1 MNISV
6 KKFSKKSLSLLIA
19 LIMVFSALPLTPS
32 ISANAAETKT
42 EISVWDASR
51 AGTDS
56 NTDQYRYSYADSQTH
71 KTLSGIQWDGLT
83 HNSTYLTVNNS
94 ALSFAEINT
103 TGVITGNDNIADK
116 GIRGNKWSF
125 SAKFAYT
132 GSSTKTTVFG
142 LSSTTKRNYDRS
154 NDGGGTGL
162 AYGYVA
168 DLVDIR
174 ADGTVYINN
183 TWSSTVSGISSS
195 DLVATS
201 ATAPKTL
208 TVTYDNGNLTIDID
222 GKQKISQ
229 PVNTDLFSAGV
240 GNYLAG
246 PNVQVFAGGTAPY
259 YQVTN
264 NSAYLRNFNLYS
276 LSGATYVQE
285 GSQPTPPTNKTVSV
299 VGYGAVKKSGN
310 NRASGTTITIVND
323 QEDDNFGIGFVNFDI
338 SSLSNTGFNVGSAN
352 YNMTY
357 SIASSGRE
365 AKGLSFYYA
374 TKNDTVFNS
383 TVKGGNLTDTG
394 INDNVYGTVNQHIA
408 KAKTYLGLQKID
420 DVSTHTGA
428 TNESFSVDISPAIRY
443 ALSKGETNCQL
454 LILLK
459 EAGGQNKYNSN
470 GQSDYW
476 TDTPVTVNT
485 SSVPVT
491 LQTDADYVRDHIS
504 SANKTYTNIYV
515 NNADSNFM
523 SGVISGSPF
532 ADTTAITINDYD
544 SNSENSISLKIFG
557 MTDAV
562 AIYTGT
568 SSDIRFPVIFQNSGY
583 GNASNVKT
591 YMSVDH
597 ISLSSGNFDMSGNN
611 WNRCSSWNNLTNNS
625 ESTFNFY
632 STREGNFEREA
643 ANSTNKF
650 LTSEQKTWRNYI
662 KYTGSGNTTDYYEK
676 LTSATF
682 NFQADLTLNWRKNS
696 WASWSNWGQGA
707 KGPNYNKDLTY
718 PLGLYVLNYQ
728 PLNDIVISP
737 DFTNNYNEISQNS
750 WKYTQAGLDN
760 YYSVVADIIDFNLAH
775 ESMTSETE
783 VAAVANKI
791 KDLVRRYEDYGTPP
805 RKTLTL
811 TFNRNDG
818 TNATKKIEAGDSVGT
833 LPANSS
839 ATHIDGTNTHN
850 GYVWDG
856 VTTASVPQ
864 SDNTYSETPAVLN
877 CSGGTATCTQ
887 KAICSSCNAE
897 YGSLAKHSFETGF
910 PTGGKVKAPEG
921 DNNGYTYQ
929 GCANCDAED
938 PSRVNYRVYDD
949 QSQYWNSYR
958 AERDV
963 ATTEI
968 ANTAKYTEISRNAV
982 SKIIN
987 EVPVDDK
994 TKSSDYID
1002 RKTKELMEAV
1012 EGLVLEKY
1020 SITVNYVDATGVALG
1035 VGEKGATSKTYN
1047 AVDYG
1052 TVQNIVAPTSYNDVD
1067 YAVYKWTREDKSNS
1081 SISGLN
1087 SSSLDVV
1094 VKGASTY
1101 YVFLKKTTV
1110 DDTLIGDNA
1119 VITLNNK
1126 SNKVVDI
1133 GYVSKETPQT
1143 VTVDTTAGTIKIGNT
1158 TLTAPKYSFYN
1169 LTGFEINNEPVANGE
1184 TITINSKMVIKPVYE
1199 AKQTVRITR
1208 ATGSNFL
1215 INGQAVPSIDVEW
1228 NKKIVA
1234 STRDGSSVIW
1244 KAGVDYDGNG
1254 TIEDSEKSVVAYGST
1269 YTFYSNSNV
1278 TIYTETSASAPTDPT
1293 ASIGLFSYDA
1303 TDNKVTVV
1311 NNFYVPDGKT
1321 VTEAGV
1327 ILSTKNSTVDAL
1339 KKQTN
1344 GIFKGGPESFTS
1356 TGNQIRISVSR
1367 TANTSFTMYA
1377 LAYVVASDGQT
1388 YYAPTVQ
1395 SITYTVKNS

>member
-19 LIMVFSALPLTPS
+19 LIMVFSALPLTPL
-32 ISANAAETKT
+32 ISADAAETKT

-51 AGTDS
+51 ATT
-56 NTDQYRYSYADSQTH
+56 NTASGARYSYKDSQTK
-71 KTLSGIQWDGLT
+71 KTISGIQWGGLT
-83 HNSTYLTVNNS
+83 HNSTYLTVSNS
-94 ALSFAEINT
+94 ALSIAEISSA
-103 TGVITGNDNIADK
+103 GAITGNDSITDM

-132 GSSTKTTVFG
+132 GSNTKTTVFG
-142 LSSTTKRNYDRS
+142 LSSTTKRNYTQS
-154 NDGGGTGL
+154 NTNGDTVISN
-162 AYGYVA
+162 GYVA

-183 TWSSTVSGISSS
+183 TWSSTVSGISSA

-222 GKQKISQ
+222 GTQKISQ
-229 PVNTDLFSAGV
+229 TVDTALFSAGV

-246 PNVQVFAGGTAPY
+246 PNVQVFSGGTAPY

-264 NSAYLRNFNLYS
+264 NGAYLRNFNLYS

-285 GSQPTPPTNKTVSV
+285 GSQPTPPIDKTVPV
-299 VGYGAVKKSGN
+299 VGYGILKKTGED
-310 NRASGTTITIVND
+310 NRASNNVLGIVND
-323 QEDDNFGIGFVNFDI
+323 QQDANFDIGFVNFDI

-357 SIASSGRE
+357 TIASRGRE

-383 TVKGGNLTDTG
+383 TGQGVNLTDTG
-394 INDNVYGTVNQHIA
+394 ISSNVYGTENQHIA
-408 KAKTYLGLQKID
+408 KAKTYLGLQEIA
-420 DVSTHTGA
+420 DVDTYTNK
-428 TNESFSVDISPAIRY
+428 TNEQFSVDISPAIRY
-443 ALSKGETNCQL
+443 ALSKGKTKCQL
-454 LILLK
+454 LIMLK
-459 EAGGQNKYNSN
+459 EAGGKS
-470 GQSDYW
+470 GQPW
-476 TDTPVTVNT
+476 TDTAVTVNT

-523 SGVISGSPF
+523 SGVISGTGWSDP
-532 ADTTAITINDYD
+532 TEITINDYD
-544 SNSENSISLKIFG
+544 SSTGNYINFKIHGLSNS
-557 MTDAV
+557 V
-562 AIYTGT
+562 AIYTGN
-568 SSDIRFPVIFQNSGY
+568 SSDIRFPVIFENSGY
-583 GNASNVKT
+583 GNKDGDTVT
-591 YMSVDH
+591 YMSIDH
-597 ISLSSGNFDMSGNN
+597 VSLSSGNFALSGNN
-611 WNRCSSWNNLTNNS
+611 WDRCSEWNDLTSNS
-625 ESTFNFY
+625 ETTFNFY
-632 STREGNFEREA
+632 STSDGNFNREA

-650 LTSEQKTWRNYI
+650 ETKYRKTWRNYI
-662 KYTGSGNTTDYYEK
+662 KYTGSGNETDYYEK

-682 NFQADLTLNWRKNS
+682 NFQADLALNWKTGLFT
-696 WASWSNWGQGA
+696 WGGWGTGA
-707 KGPNYNKDLTY
+707 KGKNYKKDLTY
-718 PLGLYVLNYQ
+718 PLGLYVLNYK
-728 PLNDIVISP
+728 PLNDIVISSE
-737 DFTNNYNEISQNS
+737 FTTNYNEISQNS

-783 VAAVANKI
+783 VIAVANKI
-791 KDLVRRYEDYGTPP
+791 RDLVNRYDRYKNPQK
-805 RKTLTL
+805 KTLTL

-818 TNATKKIEAGDSVGT
+818 TTETKEITAGDSVGT

-864 SDNTYSETPAVLN
+864 SDNTYSETPAVAN

-887 KAICSSCNAE
+887 KAICSSCNTE

-1020 SITVNYVDATGVALG
+1020 SITVNYVDATGNALG

-1215 INGQAVPSIDVEW
+1215 INGQDVPSIDVEW

-1311 NNFYVPDGKT
+1311 NNFFVPDGMT
-1321 VTEAGV
+1321 ATNAGV
-1327 ILSTKNSTVDAL
+1327 ILSTKNSTREAL
-1339 KKQTN
+1339 IAQTN
-1344 GIFKGGPESFTS
+1344 GKFEGDESQFT
-1356 TGNQIRISVSR
+1356 TDKNQIRISVSR

-1377 LAYVVASDGQT
+1377 LAYVVVGNQT

-1395 SITYTVKNS
+1395 SITYTVTNS

>member
-1 MNISV
+1 MKLSV

-19 LIMVFSALPLTPS
+19 LIMVFSALPLTPP
-32 ISANAAETKT
+32 ISADAAETKT

-51 AGTDS
+51 ATT
-56 NTDQYRYSYADSQTH
+56 NTASGARYSYKDSQTE
-71 KTLSGIQWDGLT
+71 KTISGIQWGGLT

-94 ALSFAEINT
+94 ALSIAEISSA
-103 TGVITGNDNIADK
+103 GAITGNDSITDK

-132 GSSTKTTVFG
+132 GSNTKTTVFG
-142 LSSTTKRNYDRS
+142 LSSTTKRNYSQS
-154 NDGGGTGL
+154 NTNGDTVISN
-162 AYGYVA
+162 GYVA

-183 TWSSTVSGISSS
+183 TWSSTVSGISSA

-222 GKQKISQ
+222 GTQKISQ
-229 PVNTDLFSAGV
+229 TVDTALFSAGV

-246 PNVQVFAGGTAPY
+246 PNVQVFSGGTAPY

-264 NSAYLRNFNLYS
+264 NGAYLRNFNLYS

-310 NRASGTTITIVND
+310 DRASGTTITIVND
-323 QEDDNFGIGFVNFDI
+323 QQDDNFGIGFVNFDI
-338 SSLSNTGFNVGSAN
+338 SSLSNTEFNVGSAN

-357 SIASSGRE
+357 SIDSSGRE
-365 AKGLSFYYA
+365 AMGLSFYYA

-454 LILLK
+454 LIMLK

-583 GNASNVKT
+583 GNASKVRT

-597 ISLSSGNFDMSGNN
+597 ISLSSGNFAMSGNN
-611 WNRCSSWNNLTNNS
+611 WDRCSSWNNLTLNS

-632 STREGNFEREA
+632 STRDGNFEREA
-643 ANSTNKF
+643 ANDTNKF

-682 NFQADLTLNWRKNS
+682 NFQADLTLNWKS
-696 WASWSNWGQGA
+696 GLYWSQWGQGA

-775 ESMTSETE
+775 ESMTSESE
-783 VAAVANKI
+783 VEAVATKI
-791 KDLVRRYEDYGTPP
+791 KDLVTRYNNYKSPELKKYTVTFYELISGLPV
-805 RKTLTL
+805 KTLRVTPGTTINKNDLPTL
-811 TFNRNDG
+811 TTPKYNQNNQHYIYYWKNSDDTEFTVPYTVND
-818 TNATKKIEAGDSVGT
+818 NVDISESRKIENCSFEVKSISGNTSTVSCSACNGGTYTLDIEAYNHTVSVAREAINDTVKYDSASR
-833 LPANSS
+833 ANL
-839 ATHIDGTNTHN
+839 
-850 GYVWDG
+850 
-856 VTTASVPQ
+856 
-864 SDNTYSETPAVLN
+864 ETVLN
-877 CSGGTATCTQ
+877 NNNTVNDCITIEQVNAKISAIQTA
-887 KAICSSCNAE
+887 INA
-897 YGSLAKHSFETGF
+897 
-910 PTGGKVKAPEG
+910 
-921 DNNGYTYQ
+921 
-929 GCANCDAED
+929 
-938 PSRVNYRVYDD
+938 
-949 QSQYWNSYR
+949 
-958 AERDV
+958 
-963 ATTEI
+963 
-968 ANTAKYTEISRNAV
+968 
-982 SKIIN
+982 
-987 EVPVDDK
+987 
-994 TKSSDYID
+994 
-1002 RKTKELMEAV
+1002 
-1012 EGLVLEKY
+1012 LVLNKY
-1020 SITVNYVDATGVALG
+1020 SITVKYVDENGKELA
-1035 VGEKGATSKTYN
+1035 VGEEGATSKTYD

-1052 TVQNIVAPTSYNDVD
+1052 TIQNVVAPTNYNRVD
-1067 YAVYKWTREDKSNS
+1067 YAVYKWTRNRTDGDI
-1081 SISGLN
+1081 ISGLN

-1094 VKGASTY
+1094 VKGDSTY
-1101 YVFLKKTTV
+1101 YVFLKKTSV
-1110 DDTLIGDNA
+1110 DSSQVGGNSFA
-1119 VITLNNK
+1119 ITLNNK

-1133 GYVSKETPQT
+1133 GYATKTESAPVTISGNDIT
-1143 VTVDTTAGTIKIGNT
+1143 VGGVK
-1158 TLTAPKYSFYN
+1158 LTAPNYSFYKV
-1169 LTGFEINNEPVANGE
+1169 TGFTINGNSVANGE
-1184 TITINSKMVIKPVYE
+1184 TIAINSNMVIKPVYE
-1199 AKQTVRITR
+1199 AKQSVKITR
-1208 ATGSNFL
+1208 ASDDIL
-1215 INGQAVPSIDVEW
+1215 INGDDIEFVDVDW

-1234 STRDGSSVIW
+1234 STKNGSSVIW

-1254 TIEDSEKSVVAYGST
+1254 TIEDSEKNVVAYGST

-1278 TIYTETSASAPTDPT
+1278 TIYTETSASAPAVPT
-1293 ASIGLFSYDA
+1293 ASIGMFSYDA

-1321 VTEAGV
+1321 ATKAGV
-1327 ILSTKNSTVDAL
+1327 ILSTKNSTREAL
-1339 KKQTN
+1339 IAQTN
-1344 GIFKGGPESFTS
+1344 GKFEGDESQFT
-1356 TGNQIRISVSR
+1356 TDKNQIRISVSR
-1367 TANTSFTMYA
+1367 TANTPFTMYA
-1377 LAYVVASDGQT
+1377 LAYVVVDGTT
-1388 YYAPTVQ
+1388 YYANEVK
-1395 SITYTVKNS
+1395 SINYTPKSA

>member
-19 LIMVFSALPLTPS
+19 LIMVFSALPLTPP
-32 ISANAAETKT
+32 ISADAAEFKT
-42 EISVWDASR
+42 NIDVWDASR
-51 AGTDS
+51 AGTNS
-56 NTDQYRYSYADSQTH
+56 NRGQYRYSYADSQTH

-94 ALSFAEINT
+94 ALSFAEISSA
-103 TGVITGNDNIADK
+103 GAITENDNDGITDR

-142 LSSTTKRNYDRS
+142 LSSTTKRNYTQS
-154 NDGGGTGL
+154 NTNGDTVISN
-162 AYGYVA
+162 GYVA

-183 TWSSTVSGISSS
+183 TWSSTVSGIASA

-222 GKQKISQ
+222 GTQKISQ
-229 PVNTDLFSAGV
+229 TVDTALFSAGV

-246 PNVQVFAGGTAPY
+246 PNVQVFSGGTAPY

-264 NSAYLRNFNLYS
+264 NGAYLRNFNLYS

-310 NRASGTTITIVND
+310 DRASGTTITIVND
-323 QEDDNFGIGFVNFDI
+323 QQDDNFGIGFVNFDI
-338 SSLSNTGFNVGSAN
+338 SSLSNTEFNVGSAN

-357 SIASSGRE
+357 SIDSSGRE
-365 AKGLSFYYA
+365 AMGLSFYYA

-394 INDNVYGTVNQHIA
+394 ISSNVYGTGNQHIA
-408 KAKTYLGLQKID
+408 KAKTYLGLQKIA
-420 DVSTHTGA
+420 DVSTHTNA
-428 TNESFSVDISPAIRY
+428 TNEQFSVDISPAIRY
-443 ALSKGETNCQL
+443 ALSKGKTNCQL
-454 LILLK
+454 LIMLTT
-459 EAGGQNKYNSN
+459 AGGEGKYNSS

-476 TDTPVTVNT
+476 SDTPVTVNT

-544 SNSENSISLKIFG
+544 SSSNNSVSLKIFG
-557 MTDAV
+557 MPNAV

-583 GNASNVKT
+583 GNASNVRT

-597 ISLSSGNFDMSGNN
+597 ISLSSGNFAMSGNN
-611 WNRCSSWNNLTNNS
+611 WDRCSSWNDLTNNS

-632 STREGNFEREA
+632 STRGGNFERED

-662 KYTGSGNTTDYYEK
+662 KYTGSVNTTDYYEK

-682 NFQADLTLNWRKNS
+682 NFQADFTLNWRKNS

-718 PLGLYVLNYQ
+718 PLGLYVLNYK
-728 PLNDIVISP
+728 PLNDIVIP
-737 DFTNNYNEISQNS
+737 QAFIDNCNEISQNS

-791 KDLVRRYEDYGTPP
+791 KGLVTRYDKYKSPE
-805 RKTLTL
+805 RKKLTL

-818 TNATKKIEAGDSVGT
+818 TNATMEITAGDSVGT

-887 KAICSSCNAE
+887 KAICSSCNTE
-897 YGSLAKHSFETGF
+897 YGSLAKHSFETDF
-910 PTGGKVKAPEG
+910 PTPGKVKAPEG
-921 DNNGYTYQ
+921 YNNGYTYQ

-938 PSRVNYRVYDD
+938 PSRVEYRVYDD
-949 QSQYWNSYR
+949 QSSYWDTYR
-958 AERDV
+958 ALLAQANDKIAENE
-963 ATTEI
+963 AT
-968 ANTAKYTEISRNAV
+968 NGAKYTLASINELKTTIARVKKVDDETKSKLYIENENKKLQEAINAV
-982 SKIIN
+982 LLN
-987 EVPVDDK
+987 Q
-994 TKSSDYID
+994 
-1002 RKTKELMEAV
+1002 
-1012 EGLVLEKY
+1012 Y
-1020 SITVNYVDATGVALG
+1020 SITLKYVD
-1035 VGEKGATSKTYN
+1035 EKGADLGTSTIPDIN
-1047 AVDYG
+1047 YG
-1052 TVQNIVAPTSYNDVD
+1052 TIEDVTANTTFNNKSYV
-1067 YAVYKWTREDKSNS
+1067 VYKWTRLTQEGD
-1081 SISGLN
+1081 ILSGLN
-1087 SSSLDVV
+1087 STSVSVNVVGDLTYFVHLKSTQAESPENTAVVTLNNKAGKPVDVGYVTTNEPQDVV
-1094 VKGASTY
+1094 VK
-1101 YVFLKKTTV
+1101 
-1110 DDTLIGDNA
+1110 DN
-1119 VITLNNK
+1119 
-1126 SNKVVDI
+1126 
-1133 GYVSKETPQT
+1133 
-1143 VTVDTTAGTIKIGNT
+1143 TIKIGTTT
-1158 TLTAPKYSFYN
+1158 TLTAPQYSFYSVK
-1169 LTGFEINNEPVANGE
+1169 GFIVNKELITAESGKKSITVTENMTIIPLYSPTSRVDITRRDGEIF
-1184 TITINSKMVIKPVYE
+1184 TINGKDTKSYSARWDE
-1199 AKQTVRITR
+1199 LITLET
-1208 ATGSNFL
+1208 TG
-1215 INGQAVPSIDVEW
+1215 E
-1228 NKKIVA
+1228 
-1234 STRDGSSVIW
+1234 VIW
-1244 KAGVDYDGNG
+1244 CTTTKNNKEVVLGKGSIFKFRANEKIEIYTKQEDASLTPNSRVGYFGYDADLKKVTIVNNFFVPGGANASVKAGV
-1254 TIEDSEKSVVAYGST
+1254 VV
-1269 YTFYSNSNV
+1269 
-1278 TIYTETSASAPTDPT
+1278 
-1293 ASIGLFSYDA
+1293 
-1303 TDNKVTVV
+1303 
-1311 NNFYVPDGKT
+1311 
-1321 VTEAGV
+1321 
-1327 ILSTKNSTVDAL
+1327 STKEKTKEEMIEQYNAGTL
-1339 KKQTN
+1339 KFQ
-1344 GIFKGGPESFTS
+1344 GGYDKFTADK
-1356 TGNQIRISVSR
+1356 NQIRITINRNGSGDFSMWALSYVIVNGTPYFADDVISYTYNSQST
-1367 TANTSFTMYA
+1367 TA
-1377 LAYVVASDGQT
+1377 
-1388 YYAPTVQ
+1388 
-1395 SITYTVKNS
+1395 

>member
-56 NTDQYRYSYADSQTH
+56 NKDQYRYSYADSQTH

-323 QEDDNFGIGFVNFDI
+323 QQDDNFGIGFVNFDI

-357 SIASSGRE
+357 SIDSSGRE
-365 AKGLSFYYA
+365 AMGLSFYYA

-394 INDNVYGTVNQHIA
+394 INDNVYGTGNQHIA
-408 KAKTYLGLQKID
+408 KAKTYLGLQKIA
-420 DVSTHTGA
+420 DVSTHTNA
-428 TNESFSVDISPAIRY
+428 TNEQFSVDISPAIRY
-443 ALSKGETNCQL
+443 ALSKGETKCQL
-454 LILLK
+454 LIMLTT
-459 EAGGQNKYNSN
+459 AGGEGKYNLN
-470 GQSDYW
+470 GQSGYW
-476 TDTPVTVNT
+476 SDTPVTVNT

-523 SGVISGSPF
+523 SGVISGTGWSNP
-532 ADTTAITINDYD
+532 TEITINDYD
-544 SNSENSISLKIFG
+544 SDTGNYINLKIHG
-557 MTDAV
+557 LSNSV
-562 AIYTGT
+562 AIYTGN
-568 SSDIRFPVIFQNSGY
+568 SSDIRFPVIFENSGY
-583 GNASNVKT
+583 GNKDGDTVT
-591 YMSVDH
+591 YMSIDH
-597 ISLSSGNFDMSGNN
+597 VSLSSGNFALSGNN
-611 WNRCSSWNNLTNNS
+611 WDRCSEWNDLTNNS
-625 ESTFNFY
+625 ETTFNFY
-632 STREGNFEREA
+632 STSDGNFNREA
-643 ANSTNKF
+643 ADATNKF
-650 LTSEQKTWRNYI
+650 ETKYRKTWRNYI
-662 KYTGSGNTTDYYEK
+662 KYTGSGDTNNYYEK
-676 LTSATF
+676 LTSAKF
-682 NFQADLTLNWRKNS
+682 NFQADLALNWKTG
-696 WASWSNWGQGA
+696 WFTWGGWNTGT
-707 KGPNYNKDLTY
+707 KGENYNKDLTY
-718 PLGLYVLNYQ
+718 PLGLYVLNYK

-791 KDLVRRYEDYGTPP
+791 KALVRRYEDNKAPQ

-818 TNATKKIEAGDSVGT
+818 TNATMEITAGNSVGT

-887 KAICSSCNAE
+887 KAICSSCNTE
-897 YGSLAKHSFETGF
+897 YGDFGQHSFETDIL
-910 PTGGKVKAPEG
+910 TGLVSKEKAPEG

-938 PSRVNYRVYDD
+938 PSRVNYRVYKTTDWSTYDSQKRVLDD
-949 QSQYWNSYR
+949 LLADSSKFTDASLAACRNDY
-958 AERDV
+958 
-963 ATTEI
+963 
-968 ANTAKYTEISRNAV
+968 NTATSGFESG
-982 SKIIN
+982 
-987 EVPVDDK
+987 DK
-994 TKSSDYID
+994 TKSQTFID
-1002 RKTKELMEAV
+1002 NKVKALIAAKDLLKSTVTLNIYDFSSGNPKQLGDSYTKDVKYLSTETLSIPKEYQDKYTV
-1012 EGLVLEKY
+1012 YQWKINNKGVDKVIGSNSY
-1020 SITVNYVDATGVALG
+1020 SINAIVNDNV
-1035 VGEKGATSKTYN
+1035 TYN
-1047 AVDYG
+1047 
-1052 TVQNIVAPTSYNDVD
+1052 
-1067 YAVYKWTREDKSNS
+1067 VY
-1081 SISGLN
+1081 
-1087 SSSLDVV
+1087 
-1094 VKGASTY
+1094 
-1101 YVFLKKTTV
+1101 LKKNAI
-1110 DDTLIGDNA
+1110 DEAEAAKNA
-1119 VITLNNK
+1119 VVTLVNK
-1126 SNKVVDI
+1126 SNNAIDIAYIAKSETAQKIKVDCGKRTITI
-1133 GYVSKETPQT
+1133 GDV
-1143 VTVDTTAGTIKIGNT
+1143 A
-1158 TLTAPKYSFYN
+1158 LTAPKYAFYN
-1169 LTGFEINNEPVANGE
+1169 LKGFDVNGTKVYDTAEIVINDN
-1184 TITINSKMVIKPVYE
+1184 ITIRPIYSASSTLQIDCASAVSINGNAVQSYQAKWDEPIVIKADREVVWYTESNGNEIILGKGNTFRFRANENIVILTKDVPQTLE
-1199 AKQTVRITR
+1199 PCAKI
-1208 ATGSNFL
+1208 GYFEY
-1215 INGQAVPSIDVEW
+1215 DVE
-1228 NKKIVA
+1228 
-1234 STRDGSSVIW
+1234 
-1244 KAGVDYDGNG
+1244 
-1254 TIEDSEKSVVAYGST
+1254 
-1269 YTFYSNSNV
+1269 
-1278 TIYTETSASAPTDPT
+1278 
-1293 ASIGLFSYDA
+1293 L
-1303 TDNKVTVV
+1303 NKVTVV
-1311 NNFYVPDGKT
+1311 NNFFVPEGKI
-1321 VTEAGV
+1321 VKAAGV
-1327 ILSTKNSTVDAL
+1327 ILSTKTNDIEQM
-1339 KKQTN
+1339 KKQ
-1344 GIFKGGPESFTS
+1344 S
-1356 TGNQIRISVSR
+1356 TGKFIVDPSKFTENGNQVRISVTR
-1367 TANTSFTMYA
+1367 TANNPFTMHA
-1377 LAYVVASDGQT
+1377 LAYVEFTDGTVCYSKEVATCS
-1388 YYAPTVQ
+1388 
-1395 SITYTVKNS
+1395 YTPA

>member
-56 NTDQYRYSYADSQTH
+56 NKDQYRYSYADSQTH

-323 QEDDNFGIGFVNFDI
+323 QQDDNFGIGFVNFDI

-357 SIASSGRE
+357 SIDSSGRE
-365 AKGLSFYYA
+365 AMGLSFYYA

-408 KAKTYLGLQKID
+408 KAKTYLGLQKIA
-420 DVSTHTGA
+420 DVSTHTNA
-428 TNESFSVDISPAIRY
+428 TNEQFSVDISPAIRY
-443 ALSKGETNCQL
+443 ALSKGKTNCQL
-454 LILLK
+454 LIMLTT
-459 EAGGQNKYNSN
+459 AGGEGKYNSS
-470 GQSDYW
+470 GQSGYW
-476 TDTPVTVNT
+476 SDTPVTVNT

-523 SGVISGSPF
+523 SGVISGTGWSDP
-532 ADTTAITINDYD
+532 TEITINDYD
-544 SNSENSISLKIFG
+544 SSTGNYINFKIHGLSNS
-557 MTDAV
+557 V
-562 AIYTGT
+562 AIYTGN
-568 SSDIRFPVIFQNSGY
+568 SSDIRFPVIFENSGY
-583 GNASNVKT
+583 GNKDGDTVT
-591 YMSVDH
+591 YMSIDH
-597 ISLSSGNFDMSGNN
+597 VSLSSGNFALSGNN
-611 WNRCSSWNNLTNNS
+611 WDRCSEWNDLTSNS
-625 ESTFNFY
+625 ETTFNFY
-632 STREGNFEREA
+632 STSDGNFNREA

-650 LTSEQKTWRNYI
+650 ETKYRKTWRNYI
-662 KYTGSGNTTDYYEK
+662 KYTGSGNETDYYEK

-682 NFQADLTLNWRKNS
+682 NFQADLALNWKTGLFT
-696 WASWSNWGQGA
+696 WGGWGTGA
-707 KGPNYNKDLTY
+707 KGKNYKKDLTY
-718 PLGLYVLNYQ
+718 PLGLYVLNYK

-737 DFTNNYNEISQNS
+737 DFTNNYDEISQNS
-750 WKYTQAGLDN
+750 WKYTKAGLNN
-760 YYSVVADIIDFNLAH
+760 YYAVVADIIDFNLAH
-775 ESMTSETE
+775 ESMTSDSE
-783 VAAVANKI
+783 VAAVAGKI
-791 KDLVRRYEDYGTPP
+791 QDLVTRYKDYESPQ

-811 TFNRNDG
+811 TFNRTDG
-818 TNATKKIEAGDSVGT
+818 TNATMEITAGNSVGT

-938 PSRVNYRVYDD
+938 PNRVAHRTYDD
-949 QSQYWNSYR
+949 QSQYWNTYK

-963 ATTEI
+963 AKDKI
-968 ANTAKYTEISRNAV
+968 ANTAKYTEASRNAV
-982 SKIIN
+982 SAIIN
-987 EVPVDDK
+987 GVTADDK
-994 TKSSDYID
+994 TKSQAFIE
-1002 RKTKELMEAV
+1002 RKTAELMEAV

-1020 SITVNYVDATGVALG
+1020 SITVNYVDATGNALG

-1087 SSSLDVV
+1087 SNTLDVV
-1094 VKGASTY
+1094 VKGDSTY

-1110 DDTLIGDNA
+1110 DSSQVGATSFA
-1119 VITLNNK
+1119 ITLNNK

-1133 GYVSKETPQT
+1133 GYATKTESAT
-1143 VTVDTTAGTIKIGNT
+1143 VTISGNDIT
-1158 TLTAPKYSFYN
+1158 VGGVKLTAPNYSFYKV
-1169 LTGFEINNEPVANGE
+1169 TGFTINGNSVANGE
-1184 TITINSKMVIKPVYE
+1184 TIAINSNMVIKPVYE
-1199 AKQTVRITR
+1199 AKQSVKITR
-1208 ATGSNFL
+1208 ASDDIL
-1215 INGQAVPSIDVEW
+1215 INGDDIEFVDVDW

-1234 STRDGSSVIW
+1234 STKNGSSVIW